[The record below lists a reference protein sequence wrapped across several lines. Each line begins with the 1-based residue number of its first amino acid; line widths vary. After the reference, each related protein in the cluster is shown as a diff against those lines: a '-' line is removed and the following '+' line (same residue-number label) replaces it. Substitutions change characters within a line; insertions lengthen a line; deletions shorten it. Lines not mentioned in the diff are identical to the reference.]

1 MNGIFHKTTVLSLL
15 ATGLF
20 LGAAGC
26 RGPVEE
32 RKVVVQNK
40 GIHATVSAWEKRG
53 GVWREVFRTEDGF
66 VGQKGIVPAEE
77 KREGDGAT
85 PAGEYVMRRAFGM
98 VDDPETSLDYTR
110 IEMDDMWVDDPNSK
124 YYNQYVKASSGVK
137 RDWSTAEELVPLG
150 NIYKYAIVVEYNTD
164 PVVKGKG
171 SAIFLN
177 NSRGFPTAGDIG
189 VPEKYIKRFFKFV
202 RPGDKI
208 VIEKG
213 D

>member
-1 MNGIFHKTTVLSLL
+1 M
-15 ATGLF
+15 
-20 LGAAGC
+20 GASGC

-32 RKVVVQNK
+32 RKVMVQNN

-53 GVWREVFRTEDGF
+53 GVWREVFRTENGF
-66 VGQKGIVPAEE
+66 VGQNGIISAE
-77 KREGDGAT
+77 KKQEGDGAT

-98 VDDPETSLDYTR
+98 VDNPETSLDYTR
-110 IEMDDMWVDDPNSK
+110 IEMDDVWVDDPHSEH
-124 YYNQYVKASSGVK
+124 YNQYIKASSGIK
-137 RDWSTAEELVPLG
+137 RDWSTAEELMPLG

-164 PVVKGKG
+164 PVIKGKG

-189 VPEKYIKRFFKFV
+189 VPEKYIKRFFQFV